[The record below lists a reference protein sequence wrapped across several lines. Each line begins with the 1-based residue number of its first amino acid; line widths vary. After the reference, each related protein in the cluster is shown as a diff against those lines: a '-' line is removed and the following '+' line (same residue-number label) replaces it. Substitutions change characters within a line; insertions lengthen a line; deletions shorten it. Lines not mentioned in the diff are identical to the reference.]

1 MYKNFS
7 NQTVS
12 SFDLLKERERV
23 AAVAHFSL
31 LTGKRKKVISVT
43 GDLDPV
49 TISLT
54 L

>member
-12 SFDLLKERERV
+12 SFDLLKEREIV

-31 LTGKRKKVISVT
+31 LTGKEEGHLCDWRP
-43 GDLDPV
+43 GPRHN
-49 TISLT
+49 
-54 L
+54 